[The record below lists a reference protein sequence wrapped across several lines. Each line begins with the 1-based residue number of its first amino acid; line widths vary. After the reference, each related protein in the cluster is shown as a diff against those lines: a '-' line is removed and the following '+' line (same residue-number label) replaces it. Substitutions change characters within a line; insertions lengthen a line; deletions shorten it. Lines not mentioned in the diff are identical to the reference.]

1 MKITVAIVIYE
12 NRAFRCIAF
21 DFEKHLRLLFC
32 YYFLFHHVKCLV
44 CASSLRFAIERFSHS
59 LSCVEHYLL
68 QSISN
73 NEELRTLVIASLML

>member
-32 YYFLFHHVKCLV
+32 YYFSFHYVKCLV
-44 CASSLRFAIERFSHS
+44 CASSLSFAIERFSA

>member
-1 MKITVAIVIYE
+1 MKIAPFDVLPSTLRNIY
-12 NRAFRCIAF
+12 AYF
-21 DFEKHLRLLFC
+21 FC

-44 CASSLRFAIERFSHS
+44 CASFLSFAIERFSHS

>member
-1 MKITVAIVIYE
+1 MKIAP
-12 NRAFRCIAF
+12 F
-21 DFEKHLRLLFC
+21 DVLPSTLRNIDAYFFC

-59 LSCVEHYLL
+59 LFCVEHYLL